1 MKPTRPRCLF
11 VDIGG
16 VLLTDGWNHHARRRA
31 ARHFK
36 LPAAELENRHRL
48 VFEAFEDGRLT
59 LDDYLRLVVFHQKRP
74 FRRAE
79 FRSFM
84 FAQSELCPGMI
95 ELVTRLKQRY
105 RLKVVVVSNEGRELN
120 ARRIRRFG
128 LARFVD
134 SFISS
139 CFVHVR
145 KPDAAIFRMALDV
158 AQVQPS
164 EVVYIENTALFVEI
178 GESLGL
184 RCVLH
189 TDLKST
195 RARLAALGLRDD
207 GDVRQAVR

>member
-1 MKPTRPRCLF
+1 MATALPRCLF

-16 VLLTDGWNHHARRRA
+16 VLLTDGWNRQARRRA

-36 LPAAELENRHRL
+36 LPAAEIENRHRL

-74 FRRAE
+74 FTRAE
-79 FRSFM
+79 FRRFM
-84 FAQSELCPGMI
+84 FAQSQRLPGMI

-120 ARRIRRFG
+120 ARRIRQFR
-128 LARFVD
+128 LAQFVD
-134 SFISS
+134 TFISS
-139 CFVHVR
+139 SFVHVR

-158 AQVQPS
+158 AQVQAS
-164 EVVYIENTALFVEI
+164 QVVYIENTPLFVEI
-178 GESLGL
+178 GKSMGM

-207 GDVRQAVR
+207 ADVRHVAR